1 MVRTNYAWEQFGDS
15 VASPPWVGNVVSDN
29 GTERSSKLLV
39 CRGTAEG
46 RLDVFVDL
54 KLLEMVRKPFIPSW
68 LMNAIAALR
77 MESSAFKR
85 TIQ

>member
-1 MVRTNYAWEQFGDS
+1 MIRTNYAWEQFGDS

-54 KLLEMVRKPFIPSW
+54 KLLEMVRKMAPFRECQRFWRP
-68 LMNAIAALR
+68 
-77 MESSAFKR
+77 E
-85 TIQ
+85 TGV